1 MAEQFRQIKRSVAE
15 LFRQIKRSVAELFR
29 QIKRSVAEHL
39 EKKHVKGGG
48 LLYGGFY
55 RDPPFILFCQYGHN
69 LRLRSEP
76 LEAEA

>member
-1 MAEQFRQIKRSVAE
+1 MAE

-55 RDPPFILFCQYGHN
+55 RDPPFILFLPSPPCTISAATTSDSKVN
-69 LRLRSEP
+69 L
-76 LEAEA
+76 